1 VNAKT
6 AILTCGLLALG
17 AICFL
22 QQIKQHRQAAEIA
35 KLQNELQQASSLRE
49 ENTDLT
55 NRLKSA
61 QERSEAEHA
70 ELIRLR
76 GQAATSRQLAEENR
90 RLKTAAERVI
100 TNQPVT
106 AQSTDNPF
114 DSQHGPGASLHVEQA
129 KHWGFALI
137 NYAANH
143 DGLFPQSLGEAVPFL
158 HDELREDQRKQA
170 VESADRYE
178 ILYRGLRT
186 DLEKLP
192 PESTIIVREKEP
204 WQDQQGR
211 WCKAYCFSDGSA
223 SIRVSRRN
231 DFDAW
236 EALRI
241 PKRRE

>member
-1 VNAKT
+1 MLAS
-6 AILTCGLLALG
+6 GLLALG
-17 AICFL
+17 AICFW
-22 QQIKQHRQAAEIA
+22 QQIKQHRQAGEIA
-35 KLQNELQQASSLRE
+35 NLRRELQQASSLRE
-49 ENTDLT
+49 DNIDLT
-55 NRLKSA
+55 NRLKLA

-70 ELIRLR
+70 ELLRLR

-90 RLKTAAERVI
+90 HLKSAAERVA

-106 AQSTDNPF
+106 AQPTDNPF

-143 DGLFPQSLGEAVPFL
+143 DSLFPQSLAEAAPFL
-158 HDELREDQRKQA
+158 HDELREDQKKQTTDA
-170 VESADRYE
+170 AERYE

-204 WQDQQGR
+204 WLDQQGR

-223 SIRVSRRN
+223 SIRVSRQN
-231 DFDAW
+231 DFDQW